1 MKKLLA
7 TVIALTFGMISLFAQ
22 NETTQ
27 SVNEVVT
34 VDSTLVGKSIFSVL
48 PAKAKVHQSQAIS
61 SAHDRM
67 VSQNSS
73 RVQSGYRIR
82 IFFDSKQT
90 ARNESEAA
98 LARFTSAHPD
108 IPAYRNYQ
116 NMFFKVTVGDMRTRS
131 EAIQLLQVLKTEFPS
146 AFIVKENINYP
157 E

>member
-7 TVIALTFGMISLFAQ
+7 TVIALCLGMVSLFAQ
-22 NETTQ
+22 NETTE
-27 SVNEVVT
+27 SVPAVVT
-34 VDSTLVGKSIFSVL
+34 VDSTLVGKTIFSVL

-67 VSQNSS
+67 VAKNSS

-90 ARNESEAA
+90 ARNESEAV
-98 LARFTSAHPD
+98 LARFSSAHPE
-108 IPAYRNYQ
+108 IPAYRVYQ
-116 NMFFKVTVGDMRTRS
+116 NMFFKVTVGDMRTKS
-131 EAIQLLQVLKTEFPS
+131 EAIQLLQVLKGEFPS